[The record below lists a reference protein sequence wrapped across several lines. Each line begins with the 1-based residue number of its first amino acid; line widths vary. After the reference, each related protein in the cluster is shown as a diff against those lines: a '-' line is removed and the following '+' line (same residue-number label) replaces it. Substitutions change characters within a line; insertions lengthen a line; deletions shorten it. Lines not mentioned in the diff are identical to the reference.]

1 MLSRYTA
8 LAFEVP
14 MPHNSPSAFIRV
26 SFLSVAVLVFLGL
39 QVFLTP
45 LFAQTEIT
53 LYQFNGIE
61 PNGGLIADTAGNLY
75 GTTVDGGA
83 YNEGVV
89 FEITP

>member
-1 MLSRYTA
+1 
-8 LAFEVP
+8 
-14 MPHNSPSAFIRV
+14 MPHNSPSTFIRV

-39 QVFLTP
+39 QIFLTP
-45 LFAQTEIT
+45 LHAQTEIT
-53 LYQFNGIE
+53 IYQFNGIE

-75 GTTVDGGA
+75 GTTEIGGA